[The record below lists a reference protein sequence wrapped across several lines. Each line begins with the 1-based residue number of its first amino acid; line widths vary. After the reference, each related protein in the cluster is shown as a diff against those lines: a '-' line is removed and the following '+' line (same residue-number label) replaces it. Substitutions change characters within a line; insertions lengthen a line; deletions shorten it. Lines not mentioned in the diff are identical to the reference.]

1 MNDLTKINMR
11 ADTHYAFL
19 FTDIEDS
26 TKRWAMYPTAMRAAL
41 ARHDEVLRAVV
52 AEAGGAVFKITGDGG
67 CAVFA
72 SVGAA
77 LEAAVRLQIR
87 LREEDFAAVDGLRF
101 RMGVHS
107 GPAEFR
113 DDDYFGLTLSRTA
126 RIMAAGHGGQI
137 LVSVAASVAGAA
149 PERYALRSLG
159 PHRLKDLGQAEE
171 IYQLT
176 GPGLEGKFPP
186 LRALDSKPNNLPLQ
200 LSSFIGRE
208 AELATVRGLLTA
220 HKLIT
225 LLGTGGIG
233 KTRFALQVAADALD
247 AYADGVWFVEL
258 AGLGQGEQVAPA
270 VASALNITLSG
281 SGHPAV
287 QLASALRGA
296 TMLIVLDNCEHVIE
310 AAAALAGAVL
320 EKNAGITLLATSRS
334 PLGLPG
340 EQSFALPTLSVPE
353 ASAVSGMT
361 AELAAG
367 YAGIRLFVE
376 RAALVQPGFRLEGEN
391 ASDIAAIC
399 QRLDGIA
406 LAIELAAA
414 RVRLMRPRDLLARLN
429 DRFRLLTGGARTRL
443 ARQQTLRALID
454 WSFALLDEAE
464 RVVFR
469 RLGVFA
475 GSFDL
480 AGAEAVVPGGLIEPE
495 AVLDLV
501 VSLLDKSL
509 IIRLPS
515 TEREPRYRLLEST
528 RDYALA
534 KLAEAGETAS
544 LQRAHAQH
552 MVAVF
557 GAAHLRWADT
567 DAVVWEKNIEPEMEN
582 LRASLAWAFGDDG
595 DDGIAIALAARLRP
609 VVRSNLLDWRTG
621 FAYWRAA
628 ANKLTP
634 ETPGE
639 DAAWIW
645 LALAYD
651 SSTSARAQA
660 DAAERARGLFEAS
673 GDRQMVG
680 FALTRVA
687 GALALAGDAVGVQHY
702 ADAARAI
709 LPTIPANLNKATIL
723 FNLGTAMAIAGG
735 DAADLAAIEGD
746 YAAAPEIFER
756 LNDQGGM
763 LEVSTLR
770 NPPIFHRS
778 RYCADSLRFSTKRW
792 NAWMRVDHGNCSIEK
807 A

>member
-1 MNDLTKINMR
+1 MIR
-11 ADTHYAFL
+11 P
-19 FTDIEDS
+19 S
-26 TKRWAMYPTAMRAAL
+26 TKRWAMYPAAMGAAL
-41 ARHDEVLRAVV
+41 ARHDAVLRAVV
-52 AEAGGAVFKITGDGG
+52 SEAGGATTGDGG
-67 CAVFA
+67 CAVFS

-87 LREEDFAAVDGLRF
+87 LGEEDFLLVDGLKF

-113 DDDYFGLTLSRTA
+113 DDDYFGLTLGRTA

-137 LVSVAASVAGAA
+137 LVSVAASVAGSA

-159 PHRLKDLGQAEE
+159 VHRLKDLGQAEE
-171 IYQLT
+171 IYQLA
-176 GPGLEGKFPP
+176 GPGLGGKFPP
-186 LRALDSKPNNLPLQ
+186 LRALNSNPNNLPLQ

-208 AELATVRGLLTA
+208 AELVTMRGLLAA
-220 HKLIT
+220 HKLVT

-281 SGHPAV
+281 SGNPAA

-310 AAAALAGAVL
+310 AAAALAEAVL
-320 EKNAGITLLATSRS
+320 ARNAGITLLATSRS

-340 EQSFALPTLSVPE
+340 EQSFALPTLAVPE

-414 RVRLMRPRDLLARLN
+414 RIRLMRPRDLLARLN
-429 DRFRLLTGGARTRL
+429 DRFRLLTGGARTHL
-443 ARQQTLRALID
+443 PRQQTLRALID

-480 AGAEAVVPGGLIEPE
+480 AGAEAVTPGGLIEPE
-495 AVLDLV
+495 AVMDL
-501 VSLLDKSL
+501 
-509 IIRLPS
+509 
-515 TEREPRYRLLEST
+515 
-528 RDYALA
+528 
-534 KLAEAGETAS
+534 
-544 LQRAHAQH
+544 
-552 MVAVF
+552 
-557 GAAHLRWADT
+557 
-567 DAVVWEKNIEPEMEN
+567 
-582 LRASLAWAFGDDG
+582 
-595 DDGIAIALAARLRP
+595 
-609 VVRSNLLDWRTG
+609 
-621 FAYWRAA
+621 
-628 ANKLTP
+628 
-634 ETPGE
+634 
-639 DAAWIW
+639 
-645 LALAYD
+645 
-651 SSTSARAQA
+651 
-660 DAAERARGLFEAS
+660 
-673 GDRQMVG
+673 
-680 FALTRVA
+680 
-687 GALALAGDAVGVQHY
+687 
-702 ADAARAI
+702 
-709 LPTIPANLNKATIL
+709 
-723 FNLGTAMAIAGG
+723 
-735 DAADLAAIEGD
+735 
-746 YAAAPEIFER
+746 
-756 LNDQGGM
+756 
-763 LEVSTLR
+763 
-770 NPPIFHRS
+770 
-778 RYCADSLRFSTKRW
+778 
-792 NAWMRVDHGNCSIEK
+792 
-807 A
+807 